1 MADTANQSGGKE
13 ARPRHYA
20 KREQGDPCILQGEVV
35 STKMAKTLVVRV
47 GRTVVHPKYKKY
59 VRKHHKVY
67 AHDEKGEAKLGDEVR
82 VAECRPYSRLKRYR
96 LLNVVR
102 LASKASGEA
111 KEGVS
116 A

>member
-1 MADTANQSGGKE
+1 MADETANRAKK
-13 ARPRHYA
+13 PRHYA
-20 KREQGDPCILQGEVV
+20 ERVQGKPCILQGEVV

-47 GRTVVHPKYKKY
+47 GRTVMHTKYKKY

-82 VAECRPYSRLKRYR
+82 VAECRPYSKLKRYR

-102 LASKASGEA
+102 LASKASGEV